1 MCAPRKESETVCVG
15 EEDDP
20 LSPQWRGW
28 KIRQVGEK
36 WHNGERE
43 SVWGN
48 VDGRDSTRR
57 HDSMSWEEYE
67 RDAMIVRVGWRW
79 GGSVGKLTLEEDGAK
94 SAGFRSRR
102 RQLGES
108 MLTMWLAWEGWILWI
123 GEGENRVEGW
133 GKGSVGHI
141 SCLWDF
147 FRGFSCV

>member
-1 MCAPRKESETVCVG
+1 MAWVENS
-15 EEDDP
+15 
-20 LSPQWRGW
+20 LGW
-28 KIRQVGEK
+28 GKMVQRR
-36 WHNGERE
+36 ERE

-102 RQLGES
+102 RRQLVES

-147 FRGFSCV
+147 FRVFSCV